1 MDAKAK
7 KPQKM
12 NKIACILVRDIR
24 RIDLIKIE
32 KINQFSNFVHDIF
45 GIPTLNRIST
55 LFLNHEYDVVTLKRR
70 IIPLPKKS
78 ILPCRSKR
86 DL

>member
-12 NKIACILVRDIR
+12 IKIACILVRDIR

-32 KINQFSNFVHDIF
+32 ITQSVFKILNFAGQILDIDLGLKTNLATKFWILLQQFGNSMNDTITKH
-45 GIPTLNRIST
+45 
-55 LFLNHEYDVVTLKRR
+55 KW
-70 IIPLPKKS
+70 K
-78 ILPCRSKR
+78 
-86 DL
+86 